1 MPASRR
7 EAHAALTQSSPR
19 RGRRGAVERGI
30 ARRPRIHQGPLAK
43 KGGETRRAGGPL
55 AQSSTLRPNR
65 SPSPFASG
73 SFLALDTKRAAQRA
87 APPFVLACDAKLEG
101 LYVRGLETLGA
112 LGHFEFNR
120 LAIVQCLVAIS
131 HNGGEVDE
139 NVLAALALDE
149 PKALAGIEPLY
160 GTLFFI
166 HCFYSFLSAGLRLS
180 TTLSYL
186 MPKSRA
192 PHRATAVFKLVRWA
206 AKRSTAQ
213 KKAASVTLRP
223 LSYPKAIQEQ
233 QTQKNGNTD

>member
-120 LAIVQCLVAIS
+120 LAIVQCLEAIS
-131 HNGGEVDE
+131 HNGGERSEEHTSELQSRLQLVCRLLLEKKHTCRPDG
-139 NVLAALALDE
+139 AAVTSPLLPLSRGASSASAHTNPAPRCRLR
-149 PKALAGIEPLY
+149 LAGKAVESGPCRRRCPAH
-160 GTLFFI
+160 GTV
-166 HCFYSFLSAGLRLS
+166 LR
-180 TTLSYL
+180 
-186 MPKSRA
+186 
-192 PHRATAVFKLVRWA
+192 
-206 AKRSTAQ
+206 
-213 KKAASVTLRP
+213 
-223 LSYPKAIQEQ
+223 
-233 QTQKNGNTD
+233 

>member
-7 EAHAALTQSSPR
+7 EAHAALTQASPG
-19 RGRRGAVERGI
+19 RGRRGAGERGI

-65 SPSPFASG
+65 SPSTFASG

-120 LAIVQCLVAIS
+120 DRKS
-131 HNGGEVDE
+131 
-139 NVLAALALDE
+139 
-149 PKALAGIEPLY
+149 
-160 GTLFFI
+160 T
-166 HCFYSFLSAGLRLS
+166 RLNS
-180 TTLSYL
+180 
-186 MPKSRA
+186 
-192 PHRATAVFKLVRWA
+192 
-206 AKRSTAQ
+206 
-213 KKAASVTLRP
+213 
-223 LSYPKAIQEQ
+223 
-233 QTQKNGNTD
+233 